1 MTELSIAVFANSMLL
16 GVLLLLQPLWR
27 DIRHGMA
34 YTVGT
39 FDERKPE
46 TVLERRLVM
55 VVRNQIEAL
64 SLLLPLAVLLF
75 TQGAVESALLAY
87 AAIAHVASRT
97 LYAVVALAG
106 IPLLRSL
113 FWTVSFAALG
123 VIAWVTF
130 NAVL

>member
-1 MTELSIAVFANSMLL
+1 MTELSLALFANSILL
-16 GVLLLLQPLWR
+16 GVILLLQPLWR
-27 DIRHGMA
+27 DIKHGMA

-46 TVLERRLVM
+46 TVFERRLVM

-64 SLLLPLAVLLF
+64 ALLLPLAVLLF
-75 TQGAVESALLAY
+75 TVDAIESTLLAY
-87 AAIAHVASRT
+87 AAIAHMASRV
-97 LYAVVALAG
+97 LYALVALAG

-113 FWTVSFAALG
+113 FWTVSFAASG